1 MNPKQRLVQ
10 LLDEPYGDLQK
21 WVKGYIPDHYKRI
34 SIDREEQIRLA
45 TDGLFALAEEFG
57 KVPYFTQAVIAG
69 AMLSPDYDK
78 ITVCACFQYGK
89 SFITGHTSLLMAYRG
104 ENVIVASNTS
114 DLTDMIMSNVFSAI
128 RESTEPLK
136 QALMSDSLRKVD
148 KIGTSLSRQKITF
161 NKGGGVESL
170 TLGGMF
176 DDIAHN
182 RAVGKGGV
190 FIIDE
195 AALVPDDAYYETTRR
210 EFAKTSGEKNKLVA
224 ISNPHNPGW
233 FYDSLTGEASPRHLI
248 VWMDALTAVQEQRWT
263 KEQVLTSELVERN
276 NIDGIIKYLLCEL
289 PESGMGMF
297 ENPEICDDEV
307 QGVSYIGVDAA
318 YKGKDN
324 VCYARAV
331 FHGGKVHIAEVVRV
345 QKKNWIPGK
354 TSTDIVKQTARV
366 ARAYGSP
373 LTCVDVGQGIWL
385 TEGLVKAGVDAL
397 GIHFGAGPTPNRVQ
411 HKHYT
416 AVNALNKRAEM
427 HLDLQQLIDS
437 GQITFSTEAWEMV
450 KDVWPFITTELNSR
464 GKYKIREKE
473 KIKQMIG
480 RSPDELDAILLA
492 IHAGILD
499 SNRPAYI
506 TEGR

>member
-1 MNPKQRLVQ
+1 MNPKQRLIK
-10 LLDEPYGDLQK
+10 LLDEPHGELDK
-21 WVKGYIPDHYKRI
+21 WVKGKIPDHYKRI
-34 SIDREEQIRLA
+34 SIGREEQIRLA
-45 TDGLFALAEEFG
+45 KEGLFALAEEFG

-233 FYDSLTGEASPRHLI
+233 FYDSLTGEANPRHLI

-289 PESGMGMF
+289 PETGIGMF
-297 ENPEICDDEV
+297 DNPVITDEEP
-307 QGVSYIGVDAA
+307 QGISYIGVDSA

-331 FHGGKVHIAEVVRV
+331 FYENKIHIAEVVRV
-345 QKKNWIPGK
+345 QKKTWIQGK
-354 TSTDIVKQTARV
+354 TAKDIIKQTARV
-366 ARAYGSP
+366 CRVYGAP
-373 LTCVDVGQGIWL
+373 LTCIDVAQGIWL
-385 TEGLVKAGVDAL
+385 TEGLDNNGINVK
-397 GIHFGAGPTPNRVQ
+397 GIYFQEKPTLERV
-411 HKHYT
+411 KRKDYT
-416 AVNALNKRAEM
+416 AVNAVNKRAEM

-437 GQITFSTEAWEMV
+437 GQITFSTEAWESV
-450 KDVWPFITTELNSR
+450 KDVWPFITTEINAK
-464 GKYKIREKE
+464 GKYKIREKP
-473 KIKQMIG
+473 KIKQMVG

-492 IHAGILD
+492 IHAGILEAI
-499 SNRPAYI
+499 RPAYI